1 MWQVVGHQSAVSLL
15 ARGLKNKSL
24 AHAYLLVGPPKIG
37 KMTIAINLSQGVNC
51 LANLVDRPCGEC
63 NQCFRITQGLHADV
77 QVVDVQRDATEDT
90 SRKLIRLEQ
99 IQDIHHSATLKPF
112 EGRYRV
118 FIIREASLLS
128 EEAANAL
135 LKLLEEP
142 PDSVLMVLLT
152 SNPDLLPDTIISRC
166 QQLNLNPLPSDVISR
181 ELQNLPG
188 ILPIDAMEMAKLSRG
203 SIGWAIEAVTTPS
216 LMEDHKSNMQFI
228 GALLESCLEDR
239 FAYAEEI
246 DRLFRRDRNLA
257 LNKLTAFLNWWRDLL
272 VLKSGCQDL
281 IVNTAAIEDLLDHSK
296 WLSTTQIVT
305 AIKDTLRTISHLHS
319 NINTRLAIEV
329 LMIRLPYQ
337 NKSPNNED

>member
-1 MWQVVGHQSAVSLL
+1 MWQVVGHQLAVSLL
-15 ARGLKNKSL
+15 ARGLENESL
-24 AHAYLLVGPPKIG
+24 AHAYLLVGPPQIG

-51 LANLVDRPCGEC
+51 LDNLVNRPCGEC
-63 NQCFRITQGLHADV
+63 NQCRRINQGLHADV
-77 QVVDVQRDATEDT
+77 QVVDVQRDAAEDVY
-90 SRKLIRLEQ
+90 RKSISLRQ
-99 IQDIHHSATLKPF
+99 IEDIHHSATLKPF

-166 QQLNLNPLPSDVISR
+166 QQLNLSPLPSDVIYR
-181 ELQNLPG
+181 ALQDIPG
-188 ILPIDAMEMAKLSRG
+188 ISPVDAMELTKLSSG
-203 SIGWAIEAVTTPS
+203 SIGWAIDAVTAPN

-228 GALLESCLEDR
+228 AALLESRLEDR

-257 LNKLTAFLNWWRDLL
+257 LSKLTAFLNWWKDLL

-281 IVNTAAIEDLLDHSK
+281 IVNTASIKDLLDHSK
-296 WLSTTQIVT
+296 WLSTAQIVT
-305 AIKDTLRTISHLHS
+305 SIKDTLRTINYLHS
-319 NINTRLAIEV
+319 NINARLAIEV
-329 LMIRLPYQ
+329 LMLRLPYQ
-337 NKSPNNED
+337 NK